1 MEGGAVF
8 NFLFLLPLILSANLG
23 MNFLFADSVVLP
35 TEKYD
40 TLPLPPMTHDLI
52 KQEYGRQQEDTLN
65 KIEEIIVKRDAKKE
79 LSEED
84 TDEKQPVKKKK
95 KSTEKKSKSGE
106 AGTSKTS
113 GGTGLWDSLKNP
125 QLERVLR
132 TLIDDQY
139 QNLYKY
145 DKTVSLNF
153 KKVDIK
159 KAFELISKTSGI
171 QIFVD
176 SDVQGTIE
184 NIDLK
189 NIHVASA
196 LRLLTTSNNPI
207 LAVLWENGAIRIAKL
222 STAIESLKTEAMD
235 ILDRDYKNV
244 CITIYHTKWN
254 EELKKRLSNLW
265 KGIVGESSDKNCNYI
280 VFDDESKKILC
291 HARQAQIDSFKEFI
305 SKIDIEIP
313 QVKIDARIVIASKDF
328 EEALGFDW
336 SGYYDKR
343 GMVTH
348 TDFAGFG
355 AKLNPTDDPTF
366 SNAVN
371 WAMNFVPSLH
381 MRSIPIR
388 LPFIWGNKNFDSN
401 RVNLILQAAENK
413 NQIRTILKP
422 SLLVNNDELAEI
434 LVGQQMPHET
444 KIAETVEGQPSNVTT
459 TQYKDIGMSV
469 KIKSIISPDK
479 DSVFM
484 DIFVEYSYLARPRI
498 EFDTLPGPGSKNY
511 NYIIETSRSKNRV
524 LLKSG
529 QTTMIGGLIINT
541 EERIQTGVPFLQDIP
556 ILGFLFKARRKAVI
570 EKQLMIFITPTID
583 GINKSKSDC

>member
-1 MEGGAVF
+1 VF
-8 NFLFLLPLILSANLG
+8 YFIFLLQLILST
-23 MNFLFADSVVLP
+23 NFLFADSVVLP

-40 TLPLPPMTHDLI
+40 TLPLPPTTHDLI
-52 KQEYGRQQEDTLN
+52 KQENNRQQEDTLN
-65 KIEEIIVKRDAKKE
+65 KIEKIVKKE
-79 LSEED
+79 LKEENSD
-84 TDEKQPVKKKK
+84 KKQKTKKRK
-95 KSTEKKSKSGE
+95 KSADNKSKKGEESDSRGLSGN
-106 AGTSKTS
+106 GM
-113 GGTGLWDSLKNP
+113 WDSLKNP
-125 QLERVLR
+125 QLEKILR
-132 TLIDDQY
+132 TLINDQY
-139 QNLYKY
+139 QELGRY
-145 DKTVSLNF
+145 DKTVSLSL

-176 SDVQGTIE
+176 NDVQGTIE

-189 NIHVASA
+189 NIHISSA
-196 LRLLTTSNNPI
+196 LRLLATSNSPV
-207 LAVLWENGAIRIAKL
+207 LAALQENGAIRIAKL
-222 STAIESLKTEAMD
+222 STAIECLKSQAMD
-235 ILDRDYKNV
+235 LLDRDYKNV
-244 CITIYHTKWN
+244 CITIYHAKWN
-254 EELKKRLSNLW
+254 EELKKRLTSLW
-265 KGIVGESSDKNCNYI
+265 KGIVGDGSDKNSNYI
-280 VFDDESKKILC
+280 IFDDESKKVLC

-305 SKIDIEIP
+305 GKIDIEIP

-348 TDFAGFG
+348 SEFAGFG
-355 AKLNPTDDPTF
+355 AKKNSTDDSAF
-366 SNAVN
+366 AGAVN
-371 WAMNFVPSLH
+371 WAMNFVPSLN
-381 MRSIPIR
+381 MKSIPIR

-422 SLLVNNDELAEI
+422 SLLVNNDEFAEI

-459 TQYKDIGMSV
+459 TQYKDIGMNV
-469 KIKSIISPDK
+469 KIKSIIAPDR

-484 DIFVEYSYLARPRI
+484 DVFVEYSYLTRPRI

-511 NYIIETSRSKNRV
+511 NYVIDTSRSKNRV

-541 EERIQTGVPFLQDIP
+541 EERIQTGVPILQDIP
-556 ILGFLFKARRKAVI
+556 ILGFLFKARRKAVV
-570 EKQLMIFITPTID
+570 EKQLMIFITPTI
-583 GINKSKSDC
+583 S

>member
-1 MEGGAVF
+1 MF
-8 NFLFLLPLILSANLG
+8 YLIFLLQLILSTSLIT
-23 MNFLFADSVVLP
+23 NFLFADSVVLP

-40 TLPLPPMTHDLI
+40 TLPLPPMIHDLI
-52 KQEYGRQQEDTLN
+52 KQEYSKQKEDTLN
-65 KIEEIIVKRDAKKE
+65 KIEEIVKKE
-79 LSEED
+79 LKEEEGN
-84 TDEKQPVKKKK
+84 EKHTVKKRK
-95 KSTEKKSKSGE
+95 KSSGN
-106 AGTSKTS
+106 KTKTGE
-113 GGTGLWDSLKNP
+113 GGISRASSSNGFWDALKNP

-139 QNLYKY
+139 KDLDKY
-145 DKTVSLNF
+145 DKTVSLKLKN
-153 KKVDIK
+153 VDIK

-176 SDVQGTIE
+176 SDVHGTIE

-189 NIHVASA
+189 NVRISSA
-196 LRLLTTSNNPI
+196 LRLLTTSNNPV
-207 LAVLWENGAIRIAKL
+207 LAALWENEAVHIAKL
-222 STAIESLKTEAMD
+222 STAVELLKTKAMD
-235 ILDRDYKNV
+235 LLDSDYKNV
-244 CITIYHTKWN
+244 CITIYHAKWN
-254 EELKKRLSNLW
+254 EELKKRLTALW
-265 KGIVGESSDKNCNYI
+265 KGIVGDGNDKNCAYL

-291 HARQAQIDSFKEFI
+291 HARQAQINSFKEFI

-348 TDFAGFG
+348 SEFASFG
-355 AKLNPTDDPTF
+355 AKKNDSDDDAFKT
-366 SNAVN
+366 AVN
-371 WAMNFVPSLH
+371 WAMNFVPGLSMKCL
-381 MRSIPIR
+381 PIR

-444 KIAETVEGQPSNVTT
+444 KIEETVEGQPSNVTT
-459 TQYKDIGMSV
+459 TQYKDIGMNV
-469 KIKSIISPDK
+469 KIKSIIAPDR

-484 DIFVEYSYLARPRI
+484 DVFVEYSYIARPRI
-498 EFDTLPGPGSKNY
+498 EFDTLPGPGSKNF

-529 QTTMIGGLIINT
+529 QTTMIGGLIVNV

-556 ILGFLFKARRKAVI
+556 VLGFLFKARRKTVI
-570 EKQLMIFITPTID
+570 EKQLLIFITPTI
-583 GINKSKSDC
+583 S

>member
-1 MEGGAVF
+1 VF
-8 NFLFLLPLILSANLG
+8 YFIFLLQLILG
-23 MNFLFADSVVLP
+23 TNFLFADSVVLP

-40 TLPLPPMTHDLI
+40 TLPLPPTTHDLI
-52 KQEYGRQQEDTLN
+52 KQENNRQQEDTLN
-65 KIEEIIVKRDAKKE
+65 KIEKIVKKE
-79 LSEED
+79 LKEEHSD
-84 TDEKQPVKKKK
+84 KKQKTKKRK
-95 KSTEKKSKSGE
+95 KSADNKTKKGEESDSRGLSGN
-106 AGTSKTS
+106 GM
-113 GGTGLWDSLKNP
+113 WDSLKNP
-125 QLERVLR
+125 QLEKILR
-132 TLIDDQY
+132 TLINDQY
-139 QNLYKY
+139 QELGRY
-145 DKTVSLNF
+145 DKTVSLSL

-176 SDVQGTIE
+176 NDVHGTIE

-189 NIHVASA
+189 NIHISSA
-196 LRLLTTSNNPI
+196 LRLLATSNNPV
-207 LAVLWENGAIRIAKL
+207 LAALQENGAIRIAKL
-222 STAIESLKTEAMD
+222 STAIECLKSQAMD
-235 ILDRDYKNV
+235 LLDRDYKNV
-244 CITIYHTKWN
+244 CITIYHAKWN
-254 EELKKRLSNLW
+254 EELKKRLTSLW
-265 KGIVGESSDKNCNYI
+265 KGIVGDGSDKNSTYVI
-280 VFDDESKKILC
+280 FDDESKKILC

-305 SKIDIEIP
+305 GKIDIEIP

-348 TDFAGFG
+348 SEFAGFG
-355 AKLNPTDDPTF
+355 AKKNDTDDTMF

-371 WAMNFVPSLH
+371 WAMNFVPGLSMKSL
-381 MRSIPIR
+381 PIR

-422 SLLVNNDELAEI
+422 SLLVNNDEFAEI

-459 TQYKDIGMSV
+459 TQYKDIGMNV
-469 KIKSIISPDK
+469 KIKSIIAPDR

-484 DIFVEYSYLARPRI
+484 DVFVEYSYLAKPRI
-498 EFDTLPGPGSKNY
+498 EFDTLPGPDSKSF

-570 EKQLMIFITPTID
+570 EKQLMIFITPTI
-583 GINKSKSDC
+583 S

>member
-1 MEGGAVF
+1 M
-8 NFLFLLPLILSANLG
+8 
-23 MNFLFADSVVLP
+23 M
-35 TEKYD
+35 K
-40 TLPLPPMTHDLI
+40 
-52 KQEYGRQQEDTLN
+52 
-65 KIEEIIVKRDAKKE
+65 VKRSYAM
-79 LSEED
+79 
-84 TDEKQPVKKKK
+84 PV
-95 KSTEKKSKSGE
+95 
-106 AGTSKTS
+106 
-113 GGTGLWDSLKNP
+113 
-125 QLERVLR
+125 
-132 TLIDDQY
+132 
-139 QNLYKY
+139 
-145 DKTVSLNF
+145 
-153 KKVDIK
+153 
-159 KAFELISKTSGI
+159 
-171 QIFVD
+171 
-176 SDVQGTIE
+176 
-184 NIDLK
+184 
-189 NIHVASA
+189 
-196 LRLLTTSNNPI
+196 
-207 LAVLWENGAIRIAKL
+207 
-222 STAIESLKTEAMD
+222 
-235 ILDRDYKNV
+235 
-244 CITIYHTKWN
+244 
-254 EELKKRLSNLW
+254 
-265 KGIVGESSDKNCNYI
+265 
-280 VFDDESKKILC
+280 
-291 HARQAQIDSFKEFI
+291 QAQIDSFKEFI

-355 AKLNPTDDPTF
+355 AKLNPTDDTAF

-381 MRSIPIR
+381 MKYLPIR

-422 SLLVNNDELAEI
+422 SLLVNNDEFAEI

-511 NYIIETSRSKNRV
+511 NYVIDTSRSKNRV
-524 LLKSG
+524 LLKNG

-556 ILGFLFKARRKAVI
+556 VLGFLFKARRKAVV

-583 GINKSKSDC
+583 ENSKNENNHNV

>member
-1 MEGGAVF
+1 MF
-8 NFLFLLPLILSANLG
+8 YFIFLLQLILG
-23 MNFLFADSVVLP
+23 TNFLFADSVVLP

-40 TLPLPPMTHDLI
+40 TLPLPPTTHDLI
-52 KQEYGRQQEDTLN
+52 KQENNRQQEDTLN
-65 KIEEIIVKRDAKKE
+65 KIEKIVKKE
-79 LSEED
+79 LKEEHSD
-84 TDEKQPVKKKK
+84 KKQKTKKRK
-95 KSTEKKSKSGE
+95 KSADNKTKKGEESDSRGLSGN
-106 AGTSKTS
+106 GM
-113 GGTGLWDSLKNP
+113 WDSLKNP
-125 QLERVLR
+125 QLEKILR
-132 TLIDDQY
+132 TLINDQY
-139 QNLYKY
+139 QELGRY
-145 DKTVSLNF
+145 DKTVSLSL

-176 SDVQGTIE
+176 NDVHGTIE

-189 NIHVASA
+189 NIHISSA
-196 LRLLTTSNNPI
+196 LRLLATSNNPV
-207 LAVLWENGAIRIAKL
+207 LAALQENGAIRIAKL
-222 STAIESLKTEAMD
+222 STAIECLKSQAMD
-235 ILDRDYKNV
+235 LLDRDYKNV
-244 CITIYHTKWN
+244 CITIYHAKWN
-254 EELKKRLSNLW
+254 EELKKRLTSLW
-265 KGIVGESSDKNCNYI
+265 KGIVGDGSDKNSTYVI
-280 VFDDESKKILC
+280 FDDESKKILC

-305 SKIDIEIP
+305 GKIDIEIP

-348 TDFAGFG
+348 SEFAGFG
-355 AKLNPTDDPTF
+355 AKKNDTDDTMF

-371 WAMNFVPSLH
+371 WAMNFVPGLSMKSL
-381 MRSIPIR
+381 PIR

-422 SLLVNNDELAEI
+422 SLLVNNDEFAEI

-459 TQYKDIGMSV
+459 TQYKDIGMNV
-469 KIKSIISPDK
+469 KIKSIIAPDR

-484 DIFVEYSYLARPRI
+484 DVFVEYSYLAKPRI
-498 EFDTLPGPGSKNY
+498 EFDTLPGPDSKSF

-570 EKQLMIFITPTID
+570 EKQLMIFITPTI
-583 GINKSKSDC
+583 S

>member
-1 MEGGAVF
+1 VF
-8 NFLFLLPLILSANLG
+8 YFIFLLQLILG
-23 MNFLFADSVVLP
+23 TNFLFADSVVLP

-40 TLPLPPMTHDLI
+40 TLPLPPTTHDLI
-52 KQEYGRQQEDTLN
+52 KQENNRQQEDTLN
-65 KIEEIIVKRDAKKE
+65 KIEKIVKKE
-79 LSEED
+79 LKEENSD
-84 TDEKQPVKKKK
+84 KKQKTKKRK
-95 KSTEKKSKSGE
+95 KSADNKSKKGEESVSRGLSGN
-106 AGTSKTS
+106 GM
-113 GGTGLWDSLKNP
+113 WDSLKNP
-125 QLERVLR
+125 QLEKILR
-132 TLIDDQY
+132 TLINDQY
-139 QNLYKY
+139 QELGRY
-145 DKTVSLNF
+145 DKTVSLSL

-176 SDVQGTIE
+176 NDVQGTIE

-189 NIHVASA
+189 NIHISSA
-196 LRLLTTSNNPI
+196 LRLLATSNNPV
-207 LAVLWENGAIRIAKL
+207 LAALQENGAIRIAKL
-222 STAIESLKTEAMD
+222 STAIECLKSQAMD
-235 ILDRDYKNV
+235 LLDRDYKNV
-244 CITIYHTKWN
+244 CITIYHAKWN
-254 EELKKRLSNLW
+254 EELKKRLTSLW
-265 KGIVGESSDKNCNYI
+265 KGIVGDGSDKNSTYVI
-280 VFDDESKKILC
+280 FDDESKKILC

-305 SKIDIEIP
+305 GKIDIEIP

-348 TDFAGFG
+348 SEFAGFG
-355 AKLNPTDDPTF
+355 AKKNDTDDTMF

-371 WAMNFVPSLH
+371 WAMNFVPGLSMKSL
-381 MRSIPIR
+381 PIR

-422 SLLVNNDELAEI
+422 SLLVNNDEFAEI

-459 TQYKDIGMSV
+459 TQYKDIGMNV
-469 KIKSIISPDK
+469 KIKSIIAPDR

-484 DIFVEYSYLARPRI
+484 DVFVEYSYLAKPRI
-498 EFDTLPGPGSKNY
+498 EFDTLPGPDSKSF

-541 EERIQTGVPFLQDIP
+541 EERIQTGVPILQDIP
-556 ILGFLFKARRKAVI
+556 ILGFLFKARRKAVV
-570 EKQLMIFITPTID
+570 EKQLMIFITPTI
-583 GINKSKSDC
+583 S